1 MAPRLS
7 PFFNITVDIL
17 ISINK
22 PKDITSQDAVTTVK
36 RILKV
41 KKAGHT
47 GTLDPLATGLLI
59 ICVNRATR
67 LASYFSGL
75 DKEYRAVMK
84 LGETTDTQDAYGKV
98 IGKTGPVDIDKGRI
112 EETLKSFEGKILQ
125 HPPMFS
131 ALKHKG
137 RSLYKYAR
145 QGIEIERAHREI
157 SIYSIKLINIDLP
170 NVTFIARCST
180 GTYIRTL
187 CHDIGQKL
195 GVGAHLLELERTAV
209 GPFGIENS
217 LTFEELQSVS
227 EGELADKGFY
237 TMNEALSWMPEFK
250 IKEPMLKTAIHG
262 HPITLGNMEPAEDIK
277 SAAGIRLVSTAGD
290 LLAIGS
296 YSSVENE
303 IKMDVVFT

>member
-1 MAPRLS
+1 
-7 PFFNITVDIL
+7 VDIL

-22 PKDITSQDAVTTVK
+22 PRDITSQDAVTKVK
-36 RILKV
+36 RTLKV

-59 ICVNRATR
+59 VCIDRATR

-75 DKEYRAVMK
+75 DKEYKAVMK
-84 LGETTDTQDAYGKV
+84 LGETTDTQDAYGN
-98 IGKTGPVDIDKGRI
+98 IIDKCASPDVDRERI
-112 EETLKSFEGKILQ
+112 ENTLKSFEGTSLQ

-137 RSLYKYAR
+137 KSLYKYAR

-157 SIYSIKLINIDLP
+157 TIHSIKLINIDLP

-187 CHDIGQKL
+187 CHDVGQKL
-195 GVGAHLLELERTAV
+195 GVGAHLLKLERTAV
-209 GPFGIENS
+209 GPFELKDS
-217 LTFEELQSVS
+217 LTFEELKAVS
-227 EGELADKGFY
+227 EGEPADKGFY

-250 IKEPMLKTAIHG
+250 IKGPMVKAVMHG
-262 HPITLGNMEPAEDIK
+262 RPIQLGSLRPADDIK
-277 SAAGIRLVSTAGD
+277 SASGIRIVSPGGD

-296 YSSVENE
+296 YSPVKNE
-303 IKMDVVFT
+303 MKMDVVFT

>member
-1 MAPRLS
+1 L
-7 PFFNITVDIL
+7 DIL

-22 PKDITSQDAVTTVK
+22 PKDITSQDAVTRVK

-75 DKEYRAVMK
+75 DKEYKAVMK
-84 LGETTDTQDAYGKV
+84 LGETTDTQDAYGNV
-98 IGKTGPVDIDKGRI
+98 TGKTGPVHIDKGRI
-112 EETLKSFEGKILQ
+112 EDTLKSFEGKILQ
-125 HPPMFS
+125 RPPMFS

-137 RSLYKYAR
+137 KSLYTYAR

-157 SIYSIKLINIDLP
+157 TIYSIKLVAIDLP
-170 NVTFIARCST
+170 NVTFTARCST

-209 GPFGIENS
+209 GPFVIKDS

-227 EGELADKGFY
+227 EGEPADKGFY
-237 TMNEALSWMPEFK
+237 TMYEALSWMPEFK
-250 IKEPMLKTAIHG
+250 IKGPMLKDAIHG
-262 HPITLGNMEPAEDIK
+262 HPIKPGNLEFADDIK
-277 SAAGIRLVSTAGD
+277 SAAGIRIVSPAGD

-296 YSSVENE
+296 YSSVKNE
-303 IKMDVVFT
+303 IKMDVVFA